1 VRPTWKSAADIGILL
16 ALVLAGFGLWALHAR
31 AWGLGTRSPVLNY
44 DTAQYAVA
52 ARELAEHGRLVTPFA
67 LPVELARHAVP
78 PWPLAAVQP
87 GLVLTEAAIFR
98 LVPGIVRVGDLFVFY
113 LLLPHQ
119 REWLTLLIPFF
130 CYLMLGA
137 ALALVTAR
145 LLASHAPAV
154 GPGGRRLAALAVGLA
169 FLLDADAQHFAVGG
183 YPELP
188 FTLGLAG
195 AMAALVSGR
204 AAPRRPF
211 LFGLLLGVTGSF
223 RASGLWLAPVLALAA
238 AFVAPAGRR
247 RVALLTLLGFALP
260 LAPWWFYKW
269 RAFGD
274 PGWDLSSL
282 ILWEGVQGRTWFS
295 LFNLPEQPLVPRGM
309 EAVGLVAAKIVRR
322 LPGLLMAATTGPR
335 ALWAGSLLLWLATCR
350 PPRPLAVAGG
360 AVLAA
365 NAMALLAAA
374 ASIPWLPFLFPT
386 RVLLEAAGMLALWGL
401 VARAP
406 APWLGPRLLG
416 ALKVGVAAV
425 AIGWGANQT
434 LRGIEQA
441 RRTSTEHGVPS
452 VLTLRD
458 LGHRLRQRVPANEV
472 VMSNLGPM
480 LSWYSG
486 RSVVHLAQTPA
497 DLAACRRK
505 LEFRHVLVVF
515 RDVEAV
521 WPGWEDVFTRPEQ
534 ATRQPEWNVVR
545 EFHWRQYDGFRVVW
559 LELGPPE
566 ATLAGGDSRGR
577 PARPQT

>member
-1 VRPTWKSAADIGILL
+1 VRPTRKSVADVGILL
-16 ALVLAGFGLWALHAR
+16 ALVLAGFGLWVLHGR

-52 ARELAEHGRLVTPFA
+52 ARELAEHGRLVTTFA

-87 GLVLTEAAIFR
+87 GLVITEAAIFR
-98 LVPGIVRVGDLFVFY
+98 LVPKIIHIGDLFVFY
-113 LLLPHQ
+113 LQVPHQ

-137 ALALVTAR
+137 ALALITAR
-145 LLASHAPAV
+145 LLARHAPAV
-154 GPGGRRLAALAVGLA
+154 GPGGQRLAALTVGLA

-195 AMAALVSGR
+195 ALAALLSDR
-204 AAPRRPF
+204 AAPQRPF

-238 AFVAPAGRR
+238 AILAPGRR
-247 RVALLTLLGFALP
+247 IRVVLLALIGFALP

-269 RAFGD
+269 RAFGS

-295 LFNLPEQPLVPRGM
+295 LFNLPEPPVLPRGM
-309 EAVGLVAAKIVRR
+309 EALGLMAAKIGRR
-322 LPGLLMAATTGPR
+322 LPGILAAAATGPR
-335 ALWAGSLLLWLATCR
+335 ALWAGSLVLWLATCR
-350 PPRPLAVAGG
+350 PQRPLAVAGG
-360 AVLAA
+360 VVLAA
-365 NAMALLAAA
+365 NVMALLAAA
-374 ASIPWLPFLFPT
+374 ASIPWLQFLFPT

-401 VARAP
+401 IARAP
-406 APWLGPRLLG
+406 VPSIGPRFKW
-416 ALKVGVAAV
+416 ALKVGVAAL
-425 AIGWGANQT
+425 AIGWGASQT

-458 LGHRLRQRVPANEV
+458 LGHRLRVRVPEHEV

-497 DLAACRRK
+497 DLAACRRR

-521 WPGWEDVFTRPEQ
+521 WPGWEDVFKRPEE
-534 ATRQPEWNVVR
+534 ATRTPEWNIVR
-545 EFHWRQYDGFRVVW
+545 EFHWRQYDGFRIVW

-566 ATLAGGDSRGR
+566 ATLAGGEW
-577 PARPQT
+577 